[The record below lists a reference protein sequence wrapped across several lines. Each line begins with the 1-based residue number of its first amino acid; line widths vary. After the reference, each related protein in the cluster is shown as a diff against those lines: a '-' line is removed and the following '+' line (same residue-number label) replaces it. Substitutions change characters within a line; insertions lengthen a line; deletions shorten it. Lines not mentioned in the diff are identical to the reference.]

1 MGLFDKLFKTKPK
14 AETPSSGGGGYR
26 VFTASSDEINKHSEE
41 MGEMY
46 YDCPKCKT
54 AQRINNIG
62 KMMLKANP
70 AAFRNTTCPKCNH
83 TYDAGPRVK
92 FGKCPGFDYSQL

>member
-1 MGLFDKLFKTKPK
+1 MGFFSKIFSRS
-14 AETPSSGGGGYR
+14 ERSEPSTAGGYR
-26 VFTASSDEINKHSEE
+26 VVSATSEEVNRNADE

-46 YDCPKCKT
+46 FDCPKCNA

-70 AAFRNTTCPKCNH
+70 AAFSSMKCNKCGH
-83 TYDAGPRVK
+83 TFDAGRRVK
-92 FGKCPGFDYSQL
+92 FGTCPGS

>member
-1 MGLFDKLFKTKPK
+1 MGFLSKLFSRDK
-14 AETPSSGGGGYR
+14 ETHAPSAAGYR
-26 VFTASSDEINKHSEE
+26 VFSASGDEVNRNAEE

-46 YDCPKCKT
+46 FDCPKCSA

-70 AAFRNTTCPKCNH
+70 AALSSMKCNKCGH
-83 TYDAGPRVK
+83 TFDAGRRVK
-92 FGKCPGFDYSQL
+92 FGTCPAS

>member
-1 MGLFDKLFKTKPK
+1 MGLFSKLFSRNKE
-14 AETPSSGGGGYR
+14 AEAPAAGGYR
-26 VFTASSDEINKHSEE
+26 VLSASSEEVNRHSEE

-46 YDCPKCKT
+46 FDCPKCNA

-70 AAFRNTTCPKCNH
+70 AAFSSMKCSKCGH
-83 TYDAGPRVK
+83 MFDAGPRVK
-92 FGKCPGFDYSQL
+92 FGKCPGFDYTNA